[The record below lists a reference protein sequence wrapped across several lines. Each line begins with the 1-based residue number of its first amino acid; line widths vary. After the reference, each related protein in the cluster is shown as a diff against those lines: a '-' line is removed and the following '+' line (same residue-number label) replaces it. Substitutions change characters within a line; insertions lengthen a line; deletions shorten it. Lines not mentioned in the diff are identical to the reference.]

1 MHLQMGYH
9 LPGMFICYLMTLLTV
24 WLLLLPAAFWLLL
37 SRAKKVE
44 TEVAKLEQRQAVL
57 SRETKAE
64 KSLRVLTLM
73 VRAVPLLFLLIVW
86 PLLSVWSWIPNLAP
100 ATRDTFISL
109 TLGLQLVCVLLLQVM
124 GAIRSLYSFTEHTRA
139 KLFATPIAAAME
151 DTSSTKMVIAMDG
164 STSSHTKD
172 APDVDTDVCFFRT
185 FQTRFTC

>member
-1 MHLQMGYH
+1 
-9 LPGMFICYLMTLLTV
+9 MFMCYLLTLLTV

-57 SRETKAE
+57 ARETKAE
-64 KSLRVLTLM
+64 KSLRVLTLI

-100 ATRDTFISL
+100 ASRESFISL

-124 GAIRSLYSFTEHTRA
+124 GAMRSLYSFTEHTRA
-139 KLFATPIAAAME
+139 KLFATPIAAAAAAE
-151 DTSSTKMVIAMDG
+151 DAWSSKMVIAMDG
-164 STSSHTKD
+164 CLLCHFSNPHISRCQCRIPTTTRAQCFCRPSSS
-172 APDVDTDVCFFRT
+172 
-185 FQTRFTC
+185 